1 LHLGADLAVAFI
13 FLAPAFSSYLWI
25 SRLSL
30 PGDRNLRVLCG
41 IVLWQSL
48 LLIAIQIL
56 AALQIAGLFAR
67 VTIAEI
73 ATVQAFLLAAS
84 VVWAVARP
92 SKATGNTRCASTRT
106 KWPRY
111 ILAATAILAF
121 SYLTFAVDLFSSFPD
136 GFDTLAYHLPVALHW
151 LQSGSLA
158 IPASR
163 AWRSS
168 LPGNAEIGMMVL
180 LATGKESLIVVVN
193 CVAMLTLAIATYLM
207 AKRMCRGN
215 ASAAFISTLLL
226 SIPIIEF
233 QTFSGYVDLFG
244 TAFLVAS
251 FALLFSAKE
260 ARESERGKLLALLF
274 LSALACG
281 ISMGTKPIYYL
292 YGGAEVMFAVF
303 VLYRSP
309 AANPKALFAR
319 GAVLIVVGTL
329 LPSVFWFGRATA
341 ATGNPV
347 FPMRVSVGEH
357 VLLPGYASTEITP
370 PEFEERFV
378 RSRAEWLVYPWTE
391 WDRYPGYL
399 LIPYGEGGGVGAAFA
414 SLVVVGI
421 AFFIYRVFDQR
432 RSSANDWRLLLVLL
446 AAWLTWWFVLHR
458 VLRFGL
464 PIVVLSCIMATPFI
478 EASSLRSKRAFT
490 ILLLGSL
497 VSTCAISSFVPFHSL
512 LGRLRTGRWSRA
524 DYYEYPHLLDELPAG
539 SCVLNYTRRMEK
551 NFALAGAGL
560 KNCVVPTFELP
571 DQLTSDFLLE
581 HNVDFVAETITGDE
595 TPTPPA
601 PGTSLVTTQEVKSG
615 ENRIRWLIWKVEKP
629 SNVGAK

>member
-1 LHLGADLAVAFI
+1 MAFI
-13 FLAPAFSSYLWI
+13 FLAPALSSYLWI

-30 PGDRNLRVLCG
+30 PGERNIRVLCA

-48 LLIAIQIL
+48 LLIAIQVL
-56 AALQIAGLFAR
+56 AAFQIAGLLAR
-67 VTIAEI
+67 VTLTETTIL
-73 ATVQAFLLAAS
+73 QAFLLAAS
-84 VVWAVARP
+84 VGWAVTHP
-92 SKATGNTRCASTRT
+92 SQAAGSPGGASERT
-106 KWPRY
+106 KWPRF

-121 SYLTFAVDLFSSFPD
+121 SYFIFAADLFSSFPD

-180 LATGKESLIVVVN
+180 LATGKESLIVVAN
-193 CVAMLTLAIATYLM
+193 CVAMLILAIATYLM
-207 AKRMCRGN
+207 AKRMSRGS
-215 ASAAFISTLLL
+215 ASSAFISTLLL
-226 SIPIIEF
+226 LSVPIIEF

-244 TAFLVAS
+244 TSFLVAS
-251 FALLFSAKE
+251 FALLICTKE
-260 ARESERGKLLALLF
+260 NREGERGFPVLIF

-292 YGGAEVMFAVF
+292 YGGAEVLFALF
-303 VLYRSP
+303 LLYRNP
-309 AANPKALFAR
+309 AALSKRPFAR
-319 GAVLIVVGTL
+319 AAVLIVVGTL
-329 LPSVFWFGRATA
+329 LPSAFWFGRATA

-414 SLVVVGI
+414 SLVVVGV
-421 AFFIYRVFDQR
+421 AFFAYRVFDRHKSGQ
-432 RSSANDWRLLLVLL
+432 NDWRLLLVLL
-446 AAWLTWWFVLHR
+446 AAVLTWWFVLHR

-464 PIVVLSCIMATPFI
+464 PIVVLACILATPFV
-478 EASSLRSKRAFT
+478 EVSLARCQRALA

-497 VSTCAISSFVPFHSL
+497 LSTCAISTFVPFHSL
-512 LGRLRTGRWSRA
+512 LGRARTGHWSRA

-539 SCVLNYTRRMEK
+539 SCVLNHTKRMEK

-571 DQLTSDFLLE
+571 DQLTSDFLLK
-581 HNVDFVAETITGDE
+581 HNVDFVAETIIGDE
-595 TPTPPA
+595 KSSPP
-601 PGTSLVTTQEVKSG
+601 PVPDTSLVATPEVRSG
-615 ENRIRWLIWKVEKP
+615 ENLIRWRIWKVRKP
-629 SNVGAK
+629 SNIGGK